1 MRSEEWILSNLQNV
15 VYILVSFQ
23 KYPNFMVAD
32 NRKLLTNNV
41 GIRITIKSPQ
51 EEIYSNFSFV
61 GSCILRKSSL
71 HEKSNGNFSF
81 IGSCVLG
88 WSTSSI
94 CIRRK
99 RWLSFLGSFG
109 ENQTE
114 KSNSLTLLVIA
125 LGYRMMIIHT
135 FPICRG
141 IRRLPVSC
149 LLLCGLEKRKRNY
162 KNKHPVKR

>member
-1 MRSEEWILSNLQNV
+1 MRSEEWTLSNLQNV

-51 EEIYSNFSFV
+51 EEIYSNFSFI
-61 GSCILRKSSL
+61 GSCI
-71 HEKSNGNFSF
+71 
-81 IGSCVLG
+81 LG

-114 KSNSLTLLVIA
+114 KSDSLTLLVIA